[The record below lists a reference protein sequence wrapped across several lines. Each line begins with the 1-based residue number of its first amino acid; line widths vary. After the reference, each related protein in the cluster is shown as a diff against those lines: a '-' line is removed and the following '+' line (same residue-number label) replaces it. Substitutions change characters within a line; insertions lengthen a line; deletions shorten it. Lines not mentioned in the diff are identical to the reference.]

1 MIIRGNVLCVNMP
14 RTDYL
19 ETDPARASFLV
30 NNPKAALDTA
40 ARTADTAARTADAA
54 LARSGGTMSGDI
66 AMDSH
71 RVTGLASPSA
81 EADAATKQYVDG
93 RKRTAAATLSA
104 ASWTGKEQTVPVP
117 GVTADNTVLV
127 TPAPSSHVAYN
138 EAMVYCCAQE
148 SGSLRFACDEVP
160 ALDLAV
166 NILIMN

>member
-1 MIIRGNVLCVNMP
+1 MKILGNVLCVNMP

-19 ETDPARASFLV
+19 ETDPSRASFLV
-30 NNPKAALDTA
+30 NNPKAAL
-40 ARTADTAARTADAA
+40 DTAARTADAA

-127 TPAPSSHVAYN
+127 TPAPSSHMAYN

-148 SGSLRFACDEVP
+148 IGSLRFACDEVP